1 MHLEKTLMQQTL
13 NYKNSKKNVKE
24 IKLKQ
29 IVLEV
34 QLLLKKERTQIQ
46 IKELNLLI
54 MICLN
59 CKNEHKNYKKYQRS
73 EIMTLRKLQ
82 KHTKQLILTY

>member
-46 IKELNLLI
+46 IKELSRLI